1 MDNIHLL
8 ISRYLDGDLTAAD
21 VARLAAVLETDVA
34 AIDRLVFNSFIHA
47 QLLNWMDQQDE
58 QSAEGA
64 RAFDEHELAGTSGW
78 AEKISPVGDSNKDH
92 FSRGQPFMIRA
103 RQRLLS
109 FGTLAAALLIGLSI
123 SVVAYVIASRPV
135 YIGQLTDATGCKWG
149 ASPVGIGVGTFLES
163 GHDLELIE
171 GRAVITF
178 ASGAKV
184 FLEGPTSLRVNSTTE
199 VHLMNGRLAA
209 KVPRQAIGFTVASS
223 LARFVDLGTA
233 FTLTLKAEKSFA
245 LEVFEG
251 LVELQLNERFG
262 EAVHKPAYVSAV
274 HSITFDVNASDIA
287 WVPFEEGKK
296 MPF

>member
-1 MDNIHLL
+1 MDSIHLL
-8 ISRYLDGDLTAAD
+8 ISRYLDGELTD
-21 VARLAAVLETDVA
+21 EEVSRLAAVLETDVA
-34 AIDRLVFNSFIHA
+34 SIDRLVFNSFIHA
-47 QLLNWMDQQDE
+47 QLLNWMDQHGE
-58 QSAEGA
+58 QSSESVT
-64 RAFDEHELAGTSGW
+64 AFGEHELAGTSQW
-78 AEKISPVGDSNKDH
+78 PQKPSPIGDSNNDS
-92 FSRGQPFMIRA
+92 FSRGQPLVIKA

-109 FGTLAAALLIGLSI
+109 FGSLAAALLIATSI

-135 YIGQLTDATGCKWG
+135 YVGQLTDATDCKWG
-149 ASPVGIGVGTFLES
+149 ASPVEIGVGTFLES
-163 GHDLELIE
+163 GCDLELIE

-178 ASGAKV
+178 ASGAKL

-233 FTLTLKAEKSFA
+233 FALTLNAEKSFA

-274 HSITFDVNASDIA
+274 HSITFDVNASDIT

>member
-1 MDNIHLL
+1 MDSTHLL
-8 ISRYLDGDLTAAD
+8 ISRYLDGELTD
-21 VARLAAVLETDVA
+21 EEVARLAAVLETDVA
-34 AIDRLVFNSFIHA
+34 SIDRLVFSSFIHA
-47 QLLNWMDQQDE
+47 QLLNWMDQHPEQCDDRATPIDE
-58 QSAEGA
+58 Q
-64 RAFDEHELAGTSGW
+64 ELARTRQW
-78 AEKISPVGDSNKDH
+78 PKKISPIADSNKNS
-92 FSRGQPFMIRA
+92 FSRGQPFVIKA
-103 RQRLLS
+103 RRRLLS
-109 FGTLAAALLIGLSI
+109 FGSLAAALLIGASI

-135 YIGQLTDATGCKWG
+135 YVGQLTDATGCKWG
-149 ASPVGIGVGTFLES
+149 ASPAEIGVGTFLES
-163 GHDLELIE
+163 GRDLELIE

-178 ASGAKV
+178 ASGAKL

-233 FTLTLKAEKSFA
+233 FTLTLNAEKSFA

-251 LVELQLNERFG
+251 LVELKLNKRFG

-274 HSITFDVNASDIA
+274 HSITFDVNASDIT